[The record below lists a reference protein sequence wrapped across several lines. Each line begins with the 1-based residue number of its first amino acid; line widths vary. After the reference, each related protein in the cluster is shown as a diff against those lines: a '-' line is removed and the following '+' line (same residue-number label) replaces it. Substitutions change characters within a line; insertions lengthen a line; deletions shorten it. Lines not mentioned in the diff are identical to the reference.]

1 MLRDQSND
9 EPLLWVARLRV
20 EFRLHNGVELRALDD
35 LDLRVHRGEIHGLV
49 GESGSGKTVLALSVL
64 RLIDFPGE
72 MRCSSSSFVRATRA
86 C

>member
-35 LDLRVHRGEIHGLV
+35 LDLRATEARYMDWLGNPGRGKRYWLC
-49 GESGSGKTVLALSVL
+49 
-64 RLIDFPGE
+64 P
-72 MRCSSSSFVRATRA
+72 C
-86 C
+86 